1 MTEREMNPGRIAAI
15 ALALALV
22 ACGGAG
28 AGPNGTLDHYS
39 RALKDHDFG
48 QAYELMSSSYRAK
61 VSKEE
66 FVRLMRDNPHEVGE
80 TADRLSGRRGS
91 VEGSAEFEYGL
102 GDSMHLVQEGGRWR
116 VASNPLGFYDQTTP
130 RSALRSFLRA
140 YRLER
145 WDVMLRFVPDKYR
158 QKMDATKVK
167 AQFQGTAREEMEELM
182 NTLEANVDEPIIER
196 GTNARM
202 AYGERFEVKFTK
214 EDGVWKL
221 QDLD

>member
-1 MTEREMNPGRIAAI
+1 MTPLRLATL
-15 ALALALV
+15 ALAVALV
-22 ACGGAG
+22 ACGGSG
-28 AGPNGTLDHYS
+28 AGPNGTLDRYS
-39 RALKDHDFG
+39 RSLKDHDFA

-61 VSKEE
+61 VSKED
-66 FVRLMRDNPHEVGE
+66 FVRLMRDNPREVNE
-80 TADRLSGRRGS
+80 TADRLSGRRGGME
-91 VEGSAEFEYGL
+91 VSAEFEYGL

-116 VASNPLGFYDQTTP
+116 VANNPLGFYDQSTP

-158 QKMDATKVK
+158 QKMDAAKVK
-167 AQFQGTAREEMEELM
+167 TQFQGSSREDMEELM
-182 NTLEANVDEPIIER
+182 NTLEANVDEPIVER

>member
-1 MTEREMNPGRIAAI
+1 MTDGVKLWVVVAVAVAAG
-15 ALALALV
+15 
-22 ACGGAG
+22 CGSPG
-28 AGPNGTLDHYS
+28 AGPHGTLDRYS
-39 RALKDHDFG
+39 RALKDHNF
-48 QAYELMSSSYRAK
+48 QNAYELMSSSYRAK
-61 VSKEE
+61 VSKDE
-66 FVRLMRDNPHEVGE
+66 FVRLMRDNPREVGE

-91 VEGSAEFEYGL
+91 VEVSAEFEYGL
-102 GDSMHLVQEGGRWR
+102 GDSMHLVQEGGTWR
-116 VASNPLGFYDQTTP
+116 VASNPLGFYDQSTP

-158 QKMDATKVK
+158 QKMDADKVK
-167 AQFQGTAREEMEELM
+167 SQFTGGAHEDMEELM

>member
-1 MTEREMNPGRIAAI
+1 MGRTTRSVTWALVIAA
-15 ALALALV
+15 ALG

-28 AGPNGTLDHYS
+28 AGPGGTLDRYS

-48 QAYELMSSSYRAK
+48 RAYELMSSSYRAK

-66 FVRLMRDNPHEVGE
+66 FVRLMRDNPREVGE

-91 VEGSAEFEYGL
+91 VEVSAEFEYGL
-102 GDSMHLVQEGGRWR
+102 GDSMHLVQEGGSWR

-130 RSALRSFLRA
+130 RAALRSFLRA

-145 WDVMLRFVPDKYR
+145 WDVMLRFVPDKFR
-158 QKMDATKVK
+158 QKMDVAKMK
-167 AQFQGTAREEMEELM
+167 AQFQGASKEQMEELM
-182 NTLEANVDEPIIER
+182 NTLEANVDEPITER

-202 AYGERFEVKFTK
+202 AYGERYEVKFAK

>member
-1 MTEREMNPGRIAAI
+1 MTDGVKLWVVVVFAVAAG
-15 ALALALV
+15 
-22 ACGGAG
+22 CGSPG
-28 AGPNGTLDHYS
+28 AGPHGTLDRYS
-39 RALKDHDFG
+39 RALKDHNFAN
-48 QAYELMSSSYRAK
+48 AYELMSSSYRAK
-61 VSKEE
+61 VSKDE
-66 FVRLMRDNPHEVGE
+66 FVRLMRDNPREVGE

-91 VEGSAEFEYGL
+91 VEVSAEFEYGL
-102 GDSMHLVQEGGRWR
+102 GDSMHLVQEGGTWR
-116 VASNPLGFYDQTTP
+116 VASNPLGFYDQSTP

-158 QKMDATKVK
+158 QKMDADKVK
-167 AQFQGTAREEMEELM
+167 AQFTGGTREEMEELM